1 MSWAAMLL
9 SALSHHGEADPTLL
23 EWIKGVLDHLIG
35 LGPWT
40 VVILLGL
47 LVLAIP
53 AGVIVFY
60 LAQQRQ
66 ALTPGPSPSDEG
78 RKTEDEPFV
87 LRLSSFVTRLSSL
100 AKAKSE

>member
-1 MSWAAMLL
+1 
-9 SALSHHGEADPTLL
+9 
-23 EWIKGVLDHLIG
+23 
-35 LGPWT
+35 
-40 VVILLGL
+40 
-47 LVLAIP
+47 
-53 AGVIVFY
+53 VIVFY